1 MQQAMSNA
9 RSSLTSVGTSK
20 RYADGNA
27 RRRFNR
33 EAEAHALVPR
43 TLSDVERGG
52 DPVQQGEPVAVRAW
66 VDYGNASAQVLGS
79 AVAWTKRCV
88 RVIWTDSHDQQQE
101 AWLWAGAVERMDR

>member
-1 MQQAMSNA
+1 MSNV
-9 RSSLTSVGTSK
+9 RSSLALVGTSK

-79 AVAWTKRCV
+79 AVAWTRRCV
-88 RVIWTDSHDQQQE
+88 RVIWTDSHDRQQE
-101 AWLWAGAVERMDR
+101 AWLWAGAVERVDR